1 MRKKS
6 TNRARTCSLI
16 TAACFLYF
24 SGAAQDQHDDKVA
37 FATGMHLVGQ
47 SASYKSLSDVLKDL
61 RSKHGIQYSYKAD
74 VAKQLQLPVPAGLL
88 AEDNVEVVLSNVL
101 FPNGLTYKKVNDVYI
116 ITKAASSN
124 PAPASS
130 TPAKNTKAVQEQAV
144 RGTVTDDNGSPLP
157 GVAVVVKG
165 TTRGT
170 STDVS
175 GNFSLSVPANA
186 TLVFSFIGF
195 QVQEIAVGNQSTF
208 NVTLQT
214 DTKALQEVVVVGYGT
229 QKKSDVTG
237 SVASISPK
245 EFNNGV
251 VGSPDQLLAGKVPG
265 LTINRSSG
273 DPTAGSTIQLRGP
286 SSLTAGSAPFYV
298 IDGVP
303 GASIDLVAPDDI
315 VSMDVLKDASA
326 TAIYGSRA
334 ANGVIMVTTKRGKAG
349 APTLSYSGYA
359 ALETVANKINV
370 LSADQ
375 YRQFLAD
382 NDMQVAESED
392 GASTNWQDEIYRNG
406 ISQNHNLGFSGGTES
421 TRYNASINYF
431 DNEGIVRRNSLER
444 VIARLGVD
452 QDMFEGKLR
461 LGLSVV
467 NTMVN
472 SSHVDY
478 GIFNGA
484 ARFLPVSPVTKAGEE
499 YERYGGYFQVPGRT
513 NYFNPVAMLNQR
525 DEERNRNIM
534 LGSAKV
540 GVDILPGLVLDLS
553 GSLQRENYDRSY
565 YMSRSDFDPRALGM
579 GYAEREGLK
588 HTDKVFESVLNY
600 TKSFADKHELKL
612 LGGYSYQNTMRNDG
626 IRAINDNFSS
636 DELGAGNLFAGNG
649 DAALH
654 FRGFPRKEESTLVS
668 FFGRVNYS
676 FDEKYILS
684 ATLRRDGSSKFGV
697 NNRWAMFPS
706 FAAAW
711 RIAEEEF
718 MQTQSL
724 FSDLKLRVG
733 YGISGNQNI
742 PPYRSIT
749 LFGPQ
754 EDQFLYN
761 GEFINS
767 YSVIQ
772 NPNPDLKWESTS
784 MLNVGLDFAF
794 LNGRISGTLEYY
806 DKQTDDLLYEYNVP
820 TPPYQ
825 FNRLLAN
832 GATMSNKGVELMLT
846 GEVISSNDFNW
857 SSTLNFAR
865 NKNEVGSLS
874 SNVDNLNV
882 TQRLEGYLN
891 LDGWTGQSVSLV
903 EPGLPLGTFYTARYI
918 GYDQNTQQTIY
929 QTPQGELVTADQLRT
944 PDDFQIVGQA
954 LPKFTYGW
962 SNNFNYK
969 SFDLGFF
976 LRGVYGNKIFNAT
989 RADLSRLTQA
999 TSFNI
1004 SEEALADGIFEAPV
1018 ASSRWLEDG
1027 SFARLDYATLG
1038 YRFNVSGMKYLKS
1051 ARVYVTGQNL
1061 FVITDYTGV
1070 DPEVSLDGLAPGIDN
1085 RNYYPKTRSFLV
1097 GVNVSF

>member
-1 MRKKS
+1 M
-6 TNRARTCSLI
+6 

-24 SGAAQDQHDDKVA
+24 SGAAQDHYDGKVA
-37 FATGMHLVGQ
+37 LAASSSVVSQ
-47 SASYKSLSDVLKDL
+47 SSSTKSLNDVLRDL
-61 RSKHGIQYSYKAD
+61 RNKYGIQYSYKAD
-74 VAKQLQLPVPAGLL
+74 VAQNLQLQVPAGL
-88 AEDNVEVVLSNVL
+88 AEEQNVEVVLSKVL
-101 FPNGLTYKKVNDVYI
+101 TPGGLTYKKVNNVYI
-116 ITKAASSN
+116 IVKDVNTAPAATPAAS
-124 PAPASS
+124 
-130 TPAKNTKAVQEQAV
+130 PAKTTNVRQEQTI
-144 RGTVTDDNGSPLP
+144 RGTVTDDGGTPLP
-157 GVAVVVKG
+157 GVTVVVKG

-170 STDVS
+170 STDAS
-175 GNFSLSVPANA
+175 GNFTLSVPANA
-186 TLVFSFIGF
+186 TLVLSFIGF
-195 QVQEIAVGNQSTF
+195 QTQEVAVGNQATF
-208 NVTLQT
+208 NIAMQT
-214 DTKALQEVVVVGYGT
+214 DTKALEEVVVVGYGT
-229 QKKSDVTG
+229 QRKQDVTG
-237 SVASISPK
+237 SVASLSPK

-251 VGSPDQLLAGKVPG
+251 VGTPDQLLAGKVPG
-265 LTINRSSG
+265 LTVNRSSG

-286 SSLTAGSAPFYV
+286 SSLTAGSSPFYV

-334 ANGVIMVTTKRGKAG
+334 ANGVIMVTTRRGKAG

-359 ALETVANKINV
+359 ALETVANKIDV
-370 LSADQ
+370 LSADE
-375 YRQFLAD
+375 YRRFLAD
-382 NDMQVAESED
+382 NDMEVAASED
-392 GASTNWQDEIYRNG
+392 GASTDWQEEIYRNG
-406 ISQNHNLGFSGGTES
+406 ISQNHNIGFSGGNET
-421 TRYNASINYF
+421 TRYNASVNYF
-431 DNEGIVRRNSLER
+431 NNEGIVKRNSLER
-444 VIARLGVD
+444 VIGRLGVD
-452 QDMFEGKLR
+452 QDMFEGRLR

-467 NTMVN
+467 NTMIN
-472 SSHVDY
+472 SNHVDY

-484 ARFLPVSPVTKAGEE
+484 ARFLPVSPVTSDATE

-540 GVDILPGLVLDLS
+540 GVDILPGLVLDLT
-553 GSLQRENYDRSY
+553 GSLQRENYDRNY
-565 YMSRSDFDPRALGM
+565 YMRRSDFDPRALGI

-588 HTDKVFESVLNY
+588 HTDKIFESVLNY
-600 TKSFADKHELKL
+600 TKNFADRHELKL

-626 IRAINDNFSS
+626 IKAINDNFSS

-711 RIAEEEF
+711 RISEESF

-724 FSDLKLRVG
+724 FNDLKLRVG

-784 MLNVGLDFAF
+784 MLNVGVDFAI
-794 LNGRISGTLEYY
+794 LNGRVSGTVEYY

-832 GATMSNKGVELMLT
+832 GATMSNKGVEIMLT
-846 GEVISSNDFNW
+846 GEVMSSSNFSWN
-857 SSTLNFAR
+857 SSVNFAR
-865 NKNEVGSLS
+865 NKNEVGSLA

-882 TQRLEGYLN
+882 TQRLEGYLT

-918 GYDQNTQQTIY
+918 GYDENTRQTIY

-969 SFDLGFF
+969 SFDFGFF

-1004 SEEALADGIFEAPV
+1004 SQEALEDGIFEAPV
-1018 ASSRWLEDG
+1018 ASSRWIEDG
-1027 SFARLDYATLG
+1027 SFARLEYATLG
-1038 YRFNVSGMKYLKS
+1038 YNFNVAGLKYLKT

-1085 RNYYPKTRSFLV
+1085 RNYYPKTRSFLL
-1097 GVNVSF
+1097 GVNLSF